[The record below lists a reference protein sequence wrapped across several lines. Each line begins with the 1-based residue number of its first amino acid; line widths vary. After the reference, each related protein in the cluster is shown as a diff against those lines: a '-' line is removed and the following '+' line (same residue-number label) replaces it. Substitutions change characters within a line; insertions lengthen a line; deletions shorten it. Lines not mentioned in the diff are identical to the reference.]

1 MTDAQTLDRAAARA
15 VMLAA
20 QGLAGPL
27 PTVPPAAE
35 PPPPSRVV
43 RDHGHV
49 RTLGG
54 SEAYVAVQARRG
66 ELRREVMD
74 DEVAA
79 GDLHVVPAARGC
91 IYLVHRDEVPW
102 ALRLAEELSR
112 SRSEREQERAGV
124 RPGEMEELGERVVTA
139 LRAHGPLDPNALR
152 RTLPDD
158 AVRSLGDAGKK
169 VGLSST
175 LPPALRRLE
184 FDGRVERRLEGGRLD
199 SERYLWAVPEQN
211 PFDGVDV
218 ADAAALHRH
227 FAARWFRWSGLGT
240 ADAFAAWAGLGK
252 RDARAAAAELELT
265 PVEVAGQEG
274 DWLADPQVLAAA
286 TDATVSGGALLPF
299 EDNLIHLQDS
309 PALLTDPEH
318 LELEVPS
325 WGRRGRVPL
334 GTAKHLA
341 FRAVVADGRLS
352 GFWDFDPD
360 SEEVVIGYF
369 ADPSPAARDEIQS
382 KAVALSRL
390 LAEDLGHGRSFSL
403 DNDDTLRRRVAEI
416 RELGA

>member
-1 MTDAQTLDRAAARA
+1 MTDAQTLDRAGARA
-15 VMLAA
+15 VVLTA
-20 QGLAGPL
+20 QGLAGP
-27 PTVPPAAE
+27 PPSVPPTSDL
-35 PPPPSRVV
+35 PPPSRVV

-66 ELRREVMD
+66 ELRRKELD
-74 DEVAA
+74 GEVAA
-79 GDLHVVPAARGC
+79 GRLHVVPAARGC

-102 ALRLAEELSR
+102 ALRLADELSR
-112 SRSEREQERAGV
+112 SRSEREQERAGI
-124 RPGEMEELGERVVTA
+124 RPGELEELGERVVAA
-139 LRAHGPLDPNALR
+139 LEEHGPLDPNALR
-152 RTLPDD
+152 KTLPDE
-158 AVRSLGDAGKK
+158 AIRSLGDAGRK

-184 FDGRVERRLEGGRLD
+184 YDGRVERRLADGRLD
-199 SERYLWAVPEQN
+199 SERYLWAATDDN

-252 RDARAAAAELELT
+252 RDARAAVEELDLV
-265 PVEVAGQEG
+265 PVEVEG
-274 DWLADPQVLAAA
+274 REDDWLADPEALSAASE
-286 TDATVSGGALLPF
+286 ATVSGGALLPF

-318 LELEVPS
+318 LDLEVPS

-341 FRAVVADGRLS
+341 FRAVVADGRLA

-360 SEEVVIGYF
+360 GGEVVVGF
-369 ADPSPAARDEIQS
+369 FTDPSPAARDEIQTR
-382 KAVALSRL
+382 AVALSRL

-416 RELGA
+416 RRLTG